1 MVLIR
6 GHHVEM
12 VVGLDNVIETGD
24 AKTPV
29 IFAPKR
35 LSRSRA
41 AWSLYPA
48 AMSSGQSTSFL
59 AMVAGWAGECLSNAE
74 PLYN

>member
-12 VVGLDNVIETGD
+12 VVGLDNVIEPGD

-41 AWSLYPA
+41 ARSLYPA
-48 AMSSGQSTSFL
+48 AMSSG
-59 AMVAGWAGECLSNAE
+59 
-74 PLYN
+74 